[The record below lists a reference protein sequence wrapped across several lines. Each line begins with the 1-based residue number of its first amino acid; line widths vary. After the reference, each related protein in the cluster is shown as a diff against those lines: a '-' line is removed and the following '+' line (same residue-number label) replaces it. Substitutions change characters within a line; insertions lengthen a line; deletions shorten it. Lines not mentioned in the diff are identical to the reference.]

1 MTFKVIIR
9 KDVTYKN
16 NTSPLCLQFLHDGR
30 KKTVGLGISVARKYW
45 DAEAQKVTTN
55 CPDRDNIQFQIT
67 AKIKEYNK
75 KIQRLEALDI
85 PVNFD
90 TLFDAKPA
98 RSVRITIED
107 GFKTEIE
114 RLESLGKINS
124 ATKHKYALQVLDDY
138 KPTTMAL
145 EAIDLDYLKGLE
157 LYLRQRGN
165 KDNSIATRFAIFKA
179 IYSKAVKEGK
189 VAVKQNPFTLFQVG
203 SLWVKTRKRAIDKD
217 DIQRLI
223 DLEIAEGHTT
233 EYRRLAKD
241 LFLFSYF
248 TAGMNFGD
256 IARLRYKDIVKGR
269 VNYSRHKTQKLLSFQ
284 LVPMALQILEKY
296 GTTGC
301 GEDYIFPI
309 LNRHEHTTPQQIFN
323 RLHKVLRKVNRELK
337 VLGELI
343 GLEMPLTTYVARHT
357 YATEMK
363 RSGVNIAII
372 SETLG
377 HSELSTT
384 QITSIRSRTAK
395 STLRC
400 RIYCERK
407 KGTPTN
413 IRSALFFNGGR
424 LKLGDNRV
432 FGKTFYIFRQ
442 KSVRIFGRKPFSVKL
457 HISP

>member
-1 MTFKVIIR
+1 MTFKAILR
-9 KDVTYKN
+9 KDVIYKN
-16 NTSPLCLQFLHDGR
+16 NTSPLCIQFLHDGR
-30 KKTVGLGISVARKYW
+30 KKTIGLGISVACAYW
-45 DAEAQKVTTN
+45 NAEAQKVTDD

-67 AKIKEYNK
+67 AKIKEYSK

-85 PVNFD
+85 PVNFE

-124 ATKHKYALQVLDDY
+124 ATKHKYALQVLDGY

-179 IYSKAVKEGK
+179 IYNKAVKEGK
-189 VAVKQNPFTLFQVG
+189 VMVKQNPFTLFQVG
-203 SLWVKTRKRAIDKD
+203 SLWAKTRKRAIDKD

-223 DLEIAEGHTT
+223 DFEIADGHTT
-233 EYRRLAKD
+233 EYRR
-241 LFLFSYF
+241 
-248 TAGMNFGD
+248 

-296 GTTGC
+296 GAAGH

-337 VLGELI
+337 VLGEMI

-357 YATEMK
+357 YATVLK
-363 RSGVNIAII
+363 RSGVSVALI
-372 SETLG
+372 SESLG
-377 HSELSTT
+377 HSDLSTT
-384 QITSIRSRTAK
+384 QIYLDSFENSQIDAAMAH
-395 STLRC
+395 L
-400 RIYCERK
+400 
-407 KGTPTN
+407 
-413 IRSALFFNGGR
+413 L
-424 LKLGDNRV
+424 
-432 FGKTFYIFRQ
+432 
-442 KSVRIFGRKPFSVKL
+442 
-457 HISP
+457 

>member
-1 MTFKVIIR
+1 MLRFT
-9 KDVTYKN
+9 
-16 NTSPLCLQFLHDGR
+16 HDR
-30 KKTVGLGISVARKYW
+30 TTKLVALGLSVEPCYW
-45 DAEAQKVTTN
+45 DKDAEMVLPSCLERAALQSRI
-55 CPDRDNIQFQIT
+55 DSALT
-67 AKIKEYNK
+67 AYRK

-85 PVNFD
+85 PVTFD
-90 TLFDAKPA
+90 TLFDAKPI
-98 RSVRITIED
+98 RSVGITIED
-107 GFKTEIE
+107 GFKAEIE

-124 ATKHKYALQVLDDY
+124 ATKHKYALQVLNDY

-157 LYLRQRGN
+157 LHLRQRGN

-179 IYSKAVKEGK
+179 IYNKAVKEGK
-189 VAVKQNPFTLFQVG
+189 VAVKQNPFSLFQVG
-203 SLWVKTRKRAIDKD
+203 SLWAKTRKRAIDKD

-233 EYRRLAKD
+233 EYRRLARD

-296 GTTGC
+296 GTVGQRH

-309 LNRHEHTTPQQIFN
+309 LNRREHTTPQQIFN
-323 RLHKVLRKVNRELK
+323 RLHKVLRKINRELK
-337 VLGELI
+337 VLGEMI

-357 YATEMK
+357 FATVLK

-372 SETLG
+372 SESLG
-377 HSELSTT
+377 HSDLSTT
-384 QITSIRSRTAK
+384 QIYLDSFENSQIDAAMQH
-395 STLRC
+395 L
-400 RIYCERK
+400 
-407 KGTPTN
+407 
-413 IRSALFFNGGR
+413 L
-424 LKLGDNRV
+424 
-432 FGKTFYIFRQ
+432 
-442 KSVRIFGRKPFSVKL
+442 
-457 HISP
+457 

>member
-1 MTFKVIIR
+1 MKIKVVLRTGKIN
-9 KDVTYKN
+9 KQGQ
-16 NTSPLCLQFLHDGR
+16 SPLMLRFTHDR
-30 KKTVGLGISVARKYW
+30 TTKFVALGLSVEPHYW
-45 DAEAQKVTTN
+45 DKDTELVLPT
-55 CPDRDNIQFQIT
+55 CPERITLQSQIDRT
-67 AKIKEYNK
+67 LAGYHK

-85 PVNFD
+85 PVNFE

-98 RSVRITIED
+98 CSVGITIED
-107 GFKTEIE
+107 GFKAEIE

-124 ATKHKYALQVLDDY
+124 ATKHKYALQVLDGY

-179 IYSKAVKEGK
+179 IYNKAVKEGK
-189 VAVKQNPFTLFQVG
+189 VAVKQNPFSIYQVG
-203 SLWVKTRKRAIDKD
+203 SLWAKTRKRAINKD

-223 DLEIAEGHTT
+223 DLEITEGHTT

-256 IARLRYKDIVKGR
+256 IARLRYKDILRGR

-296 GTTGC
+296 GTAGH

-309 LNRHEHTTPQQIFN
+309 LNRHEHTSPQQIFN

-337 VLGELI
+337 VLGEMI
-343 GLEMPLTTYVARHT
+343 GLGMPLTTYVARHT
-357 YATEMK
+357 YATVLK
-363 RSGVNIAII
+363 RSGVSVALI
-372 SETLG
+372 SESLG
-377 HSELSTT
+377 HSDLSTT
-384 QITSIRSRTAK
+384 QIYLDSFENSQIDAAMQH
-395 STLRC
+395 L
-400 RIYCERK
+400 
-407 KGTPTN
+407 
-413 IRSALFFNGGR
+413 L
-424 LKLGDNRV
+424 
-432 FGKTFYIFRQ
+432 
-442 KSVRIFGRKPFSVKL
+442 
-457 HISP
+457 

>member
-1 MTFKVIIR
+1 MLRFT
-9 KDVTYKN
+9 
-16 NTSPLCLQFLHDGR
+16 HDR
-30 KKTVGLGISVARKYW
+30 TTKFVALGLSVEPHYW
-45 DAEAQKVTTN
+45 DKDTELVLPT
-55 CPDRDNIQFQIT
+55 CPERITLQSQIDRT
-67 AKIKEYNK
+67 LAGYHK

-85 PVNFD
+85 PVNFE

-98 RSVRITIED
+98 CSVGITIED
-107 GFKTEIE
+107 GFKAEIE

-124 ATKHKYALQVLDDY
+124 ATKHKYALQVLDGY

-179 IYSKAVKEGK
+179 IYNKAVKEGK
-189 VAVKQNPFTLFQVG
+189 VAVKQNPFSIHQVG
-203 SLWVKTRKRAIDKD
+203 SLWAKTRKRAIDKD

-223 DLEIAEGHTT
+223 DLEITEGHTT

-256 IARLRYKDIVKGR
+256 IARLRYKDILRGR

-296 GTTGC
+296 GTAGH

-309 LNRHEHTTPQQIFN
+309 LNRHEHTSPQQIFN

-337 VLGELI
+337 VLGEMI
-343 GLEMPLTTYVARHT
+343 GLGMPLTTYVARHT
-357 YATEMK
+357 YATVLK
-363 RSGVNIAII
+363 RSGVSVALI
-372 SETLG
+372 SESLG
-377 HSELSTT
+377 HSDLSTT
-384 QITSIRSRTAK
+384 QIYLDSFENSQIDAAMQH
-395 STLRC
+395 L
-400 RIYCERK
+400 
-407 KGTPTN
+407 
-413 IRSALFFNGGR
+413 L
-424 LKLGDNRV
+424 
-432 FGKTFYIFRQ
+432 
-442 KSVRIFGRKPFSVKL
+442 
-457 HISP
+457 

>member
-1 MTFKVIIR
+1 MKIKVILR
-9 KDVTYKN
+9 TNKANKN
-16 NTSPLCLQFLHDGR
+16 GQSPLTLRFIHNRVTKFVAL
-30 KKTVGLGISVARKYW
+30 GLSVAPCYW
-45 DAEAQKVTTN
+45 DKEAEMLTTD
-55 CPDRDNIQFQIT
+55 CPDRAALQSKIDGTLTGFQK
-67 AKIKEYNK
+67 KIK
-75 KIQRLEALDI
+75 RLEALDI

-90 TLFDAKPA
+90 TLFEVKTVHIAG
-98 RSVRITIED
+98 ITIEQ
-107 GFKTEIE
+107 GFNEEIE
-114 RLESLGKINS
+114 RLESLGKIHS
-124 ATKHKYALQVLDDY
+124 ATKHRYALQVLEGY
-138 KPTTMAL
+138 KPTSMAI

-157 LYLRQRGN
+157 LHLRQRGN

-179 IYSKAVKEGK
+179 IYNKAVKEGK
-189 VAVKQNPFTLFQVG
+189 VAVKQNPFSIYQVG
-203 SLWVKTRKRAIDKD
+203 SLWAKTRKRAIDKD

-223 DLEIAEGHTT
+223 DLEITEGHTT

-296 GTTGC
+296 GMAGH

-337 VLGELI
+337 TLGEQI

-357 YATEMK
+357 IATDLK

-372 SETLG
+372 SESLG
-377 HSELSTT
+377 HSDLSTT
-384 QITSIRSRTAK
+384 QIYLDSFENSQIDAAMQN
-395 STLRC
+395 L
-400 RIYCERK
+400 
-407 KGTPTN
+407 
-413 IRSALFFNGGR
+413 L
-424 LKLGDNRV
+424 
-432 FGKTFYIFRQ
+432 
-442 KSVRIFGRKPFSVKL
+442 
-457 HISP
+457 

>member
-1 MTFKVIIR
+1 MKIKVVLRTGKIN
-9 KDVTYKN
+9 KQGQ
-16 NTSPLCLQFLHDGR
+16 SPLMLRFTHDR
-30 KKTVGLGISVARKYW
+30 TTKFVALGLSVEPHYW
-45 DAEAQKVTTN
+45 DKDTELVLPT
-55 CPDRDNIQFQIT
+55 CPERITLQSQIDRT
-67 AKIKEYNK
+67 LAGYHK

-85 PVNFD
+85 PVNFE

-107 GFKTEIE
+107 GFKAEIE

-124 ATKHKYALQVLDDY
+124 ATKHKYALQVLDGY

-179 IYSKAVKEGK
+179 IYNKAVKEGK
-189 VAVKQNPFTLFQVG
+189 VAVKQNPFSIYQVG
-203 SLWVKTRKRAIDKD
+203 SLWAKTRKRAIDKD

-223 DLEIAEGHTT
+223 DLEITEGHTT

-256 IARLRYKDIVKGR
+256 IARLRYKDILRGR

-296 GTTGC
+296 GTAGH

-309 LNRHEHTTPQQIFN
+309 LNRHEHTSPQQIFN

-337 VLGELI
+337 VLGEMI
-343 GLEMPLTTYVARHT
+343 GLGMPLTTYVARHT
-357 YATEMK
+357 YATVLK
-363 RSGVNIAII
+363 RSGVSVALI
-372 SETLG
+372 SESLG
-377 HSELSTT
+377 HSDLSTT
-384 QITSIRSRTAK
+384 QIYLDSFENSQIDAAMQH
-395 STLRC
+395 L
-400 RIYCERK
+400 
-407 KGTPTN
+407 
-413 IRSALFFNGGR
+413 L
-424 LKLGDNRV
+424 
-432 FGKTFYIFRQ
+432 
-442 KSVRIFGRKPFSVKL
+442 
-457 HISP
+457 

>member
-1 MTFKVIIR
+1 MKIKVVLRTGKIN
-9 KDVTYKN
+9 KQGQ
-16 NTSPLCLQFLHDGR
+16 SPLMLRFTHDR
-30 KKTVGLGISVARKYW
+30 TTKFVALGLSVEPHYW
-45 DAEAQKVTTN
+45 DKDTELVLPT
-55 CPDRDNIQFQIT
+55 CPERITLQSQIDRT
-67 AKIKEYNK
+67 LAGYHK

-85 PVNFD
+85 PVNFE

-98 RSVRITIED
+98 CSVGITIED
-107 GFKTEIE
+107 GFKAEIE

-124 ATKHKYALQVLDDY
+124 ATKHKYALQVLDGY

-179 IYSKAVKEGK
+179 IYNKAVKEGK
-189 VAVKQNPFTLFQVG
+189 VAVKQNPFSIYQVG
-203 SLWVKTRKRAIDKD
+203 SLWAKTRKRAIDKD

-223 DLEIAEGHTT
+223 DLEITEGHTT

-296 GTTGC
+296 GMAGH

-337 VLGELI
+337 VLGEMI
-343 GLEMPLTTYVARHT
+343 GLGMPLTTYVARHT
-357 YATEMK
+357 YATVLK
-363 RSGVNIAII
+363 RSGVSVALI
-372 SETLG
+372 SESLG
-377 HSELSTT
+377 HSDLSTT
-384 QITSIRSRTAK
+384 QIYLDSFENSQIDAAMQH
-395 STLRC
+395 L
-400 RIYCERK
+400 
-407 KGTPTN
+407 
-413 IRSALFFNGGR
+413 L
-424 LKLGDNRV
+424 
-432 FGKTFYIFRQ
+432 
-442 KSVRIFGRKPFSVKL
+442 
-457 HISP
+457 

>member
-1 MTFKVIIR
+1 MLRFT
-9 KDVTYKN
+9 
-16 NTSPLCLQFLHDGR
+16 HDR
-30 KKTVGLGISVARKYW
+30 TTKFVALGLSVEPHYW
-45 DAEAQKVTTN
+45 DKDTELVLPT
-55 CPDRDNIQFQIT
+55 CPERITLQSQIDRT
-67 AKIKEYNK
+67 LAGYHK

-85 PVNFD
+85 PVNFE

-98 RSVRITIED
+98 CSVGITIED
-107 GFKTEIE
+107 GFKADIE

-124 ATKHKYALQVLDDY
+124 ATKHKYALQVLDGY

-179 IYSKAVKEGK
+179 IYNKAVKEGK
-189 VAVKQNPFTLFQVG
+189 VAVKQNPFSIYQVG
-203 SLWVKTRKRAIDKD
+203 SLWAKTRKRAIDKD

-223 DLEIAEGHTT
+223 DLEITEGHTT

-256 IARLRYKDIVKGR
+256 IARLRYKDILRGR

-296 GTTGC
+296 GTAGH

-309 LNRHEHTTPQQIFN
+309 LNRHEHTSPQQIFN

-337 VLGELI
+337 VLGEMI
-343 GLEMPLTTYVARHT
+343 GLGMPLTTYVARHT
-357 YATEMK
+357 YATVLK
-363 RSGVNIAII
+363 RSGVSVALI
-372 SETLG
+372 SESLG
-377 HSELSTT
+377 HSDLSTT
-384 QITSIRSRTAK
+384 QIYLDSFENSQIDAAMQH
-395 STLRC
+395 L
-400 RIYCERK
+400 
-407 KGTPTN
+407 
-413 IRSALFFNGGR
+413 L
-424 LKLGDNRV
+424 
-432 FGKTFYIFRQ
+432 
-442 KSVRIFGRKPFSVKL
+442 
-457 HISP
+457 

>member
-1 MTFKVIIR
+1 MTFKAIIR
-9 KDVTYKN
+9 KDVIYKN
-16 NTSPLCLQFLHDGR
+16 NTSPLCIQFLHDGR
-30 KKTVGLGISVARKYW
+30 KKTIGLGISIAHEYW
-45 DAEAQKVTTN
+45 NAEAQKVTDD

-85 PVNFD
+85 PITFD
-90 TLFDAKPA
+90 TLFETNKSRHAG
-98 RSVRITIED
+98 ITIED
-107 GFKTEIE
+107 GFKAEIE

-124 ATKHKYALQVLDDY
+124 ATKHKYALQVLDGY
-138 KPTTMAL
+138 KSVKTAL

-179 IYSKAVKEGK
+179 IYNKAVKEGK

-203 SLWVKTRKRAIDKD
+203 SLWAKTRKRAIDKD

-223 DLEIAEGHTT
+223 DLEITEGHKT
-233 EYRRLAKD
+233 EYRRLARN

-284 LVPMALQILEKY
+284 LVPNAMQILEKY
-296 GTTGC
+296 GTVGH

-323 RLHKVLRKVNRELK
+323 RLHKVLRKINRELK
-337 VLGELI
+337 VLGEMI

-357 YATEMK
+357 YATVLK
-363 RSGVNIAII
+363 RSGVSVALI
-372 SETLG
+372 SESLG
-377 HSELSTT
+377 HSDLSTT
-384 QITSIRSRTAK
+384 QIYLDSFENSQIDAAMAH
-395 STLRC
+395 L
-400 RIYCERK
+400 
-407 KGTPTN
+407 
-413 IRSALFFNGGR
+413 L
-424 LKLGDNRV
+424 
-432 FGKTFYIFRQ
+432 
-442 KSVRIFGRKPFSVKL
+442 
-457 HISP
+457 